1 MLYHFLFCSLET
13 VVAGGGSDNE
23 RAKKVKKL
31 NESFLKW
38 ASKQIETHPLSIWKE
53 GVKVQLHV
61 VFVCFLAYLTSLRLH
76 MQTFYRIISSIIRVL
91 KRNTARIARPALS
104 AARVVPLP
112 RVHPLLLLLLPS
124 PR

>member
-23 RAKKVKKL
+23 RAKKIKKL

-61 VFVCFLAYLTSLRLH
+61 VFVCFWH
-76 MQTFYRIISSIIRVL
+76 I
-91 KRNTARIARPALS
+91 
-104 AARVVPLP
+104 
-112 RVHPLLLLLLPS
+112 
-124 PR
+124 